1 MAIDPEELLP
11 RKTKAASAIGEDL
24 SNLSVEELEARIAS
38 LEGEIER
45 TKAALKA
52 RVATKNAAEGIF
64 KR

>member
-1 MAIDPEELLP
+1 V
-11 RKTKAASAIGEDL
+11 IGEDL

-45 TKAALKA
+45 TKVALKA